1 MTFLLTSEDEARAWI
16 ESLSGVSRET
26 VADLEAYANMLIA
39 ESARQNLLAASTLD
53 HVWTRHLVDSAQLW
67 PLAADAPAGPWLDLG
82 SGPGLPGL
90 VLAILHRHRSV
101 KLVESRALRV
111 QFLRQVVDVLKLDH
125 VEVIHASLEK
135 VKPFPAAII
144 TARAF
149 APLDKLLRLSAPFS
163 TDATLWLLPKGKNAV
178 NELSALPQT
187 WHHTFHVVDSI
198 TDPLAG
204 IIKGTLKR

>member
-1 MTFLLTSEDEARAWI
+1 MLLTTEAEARGWI
-16 ESLSGVSRET
+16 ESLPGVSRET
-26 VADLEAYANMLIA
+26 VLELEHYASMLTA
-39 ESARQNLLAASTLD
+39 EAARQNLLAASTLD
-53 HVWTRHLVDSAQLW
+53 HVWTRHLADSAQLL
-67 PLAADAPAGPWLDLG
+67 PLADEALAGPWLDLG

-90 VLAILHRHRSV
+90 VLAILRRDRPV
-101 KLVESRALRV
+101 KLVESRGLRV
-111 QFLRQVVDVLKLDH
+111 QFLRHVAETLKLDH

-149 APLDKLLRLSAPFS
+149 APLEKLLRLSAPFS

-187 WHHTFHVVDSI
+187 WHHAFHVVDSI